1 MQGSV
6 PVQRVPTH
14 VLRCHA
20 DGVFFQAI
28 CEKHGVPYIQESV
41 WTRLKKTTD
50 IMVGK
55 ADQRPFPVALEKA
68 DDLKIWSAS
77 DTSENSAKL
86 GQDVKVAQVV

>member
-1 MQGSV
+1 MYFAV
-6 PVQRVPTH
+6 T
-14 VLRCHA
+14 LTA
-20 DGVFFQAI
+20 FFLQAI